1 MDVVSWL
8 RKELEAADGDLLRE
22 MVQAMAEVLM
32 SAEVRAHCNA
42 GYGECSP
49 ERLNVHNGY
58 RPPCWDRR
66 VGTIDLAIPKLRRGS
81 YYPDWLLD
89 PRRQAER
96 ALVGVVAECYL
107 AGVSTRRVDDLVRT
121 LGIQGISK
129 SQVSDLAKELETTVA
144 AFRNRPLSSEDGVG
158 WTAFLRSL
166 VARGLS
172 GLQLAISDTHPGLKD
187 AIAAVL
193 PGASWQRCR
202 THFARNLLTRVP
214 KAAQDVATL
223 LRSLFAQPARVVDQL
238 TARFPSAAELL
249 AEAGPELR
257 SG

>member
-1 MDVVSWL
+1 MVHPRMDVVSWL

-96 ALVGVVAECYL
+96 ALVAVVAECYL

-129 SQVSDLAKELETTVA
+129 SQVSDLAKELDTTVV
-144 AFRNRPLSSEDGVG
+144 AFRNRPLRARMG
-158 WTAFLRSL
+158 W
-166 VARGLS
+166 
-172 GLQLAISDTHPGLKD
+172 
-187 AIAAVL
+187 
-193 PGASWQRCR
+193 
-202 THFARNLLTRVP
+202 
-214 KAAQDVATL
+214 
-223 LRSLFAQPARVVDQL
+223 
-238 TARFPSAAELL
+238 
-249 AEAGPELR
+249 AGPPSCAAWSRGACPASNWR
-257 SG
+257 SAIHIPASRTRSPPCCRGRAGNAVAPTSPGIS